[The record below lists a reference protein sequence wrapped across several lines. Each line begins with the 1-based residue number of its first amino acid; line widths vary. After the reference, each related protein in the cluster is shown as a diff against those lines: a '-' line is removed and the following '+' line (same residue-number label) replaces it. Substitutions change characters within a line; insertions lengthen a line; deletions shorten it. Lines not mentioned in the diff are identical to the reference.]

1 MLYNPLRPV
10 SMKMKKDTK
19 TNQCSLLLR
28 GSTGKQSDM
37 ALMVCFCLVF
47 LLSALTIFYAE
58 ARIENGNSQALTTR
72 THDGTVAVLGTSAA
86 GKIYNHMF
94 PLLSLIS
101 FLASFLHSRTY
112 QGLDPRL
119 GQDGPGIL
127 EQGRSGIARG
137 YIDDRDQTK
146 DV

>member
-19 TNQCSLLLR
+19 TSQCSLLPR
-28 GSTGKQSDM
+28 GSTDKQSDM
-37 ALMVCFCLVF
+37 ALMVSSFLPF
-47 LLSALTIFYAE
+47 LLSTLTIFYVE
-58 ARIENGNSQALTTR
+58 ARIESENSQALTTR

-86 GKIYNHMF
+86 GIIYNRMF
-94 PLLSLIS
+94 LLRSLIS
-101 FLASFLHSRTY
+101 ILASFLHSRTY

-119 GQDGPGIL
+119 GQDSPGIL

-137 YIDDRDQTK
+137 YIDDRDQTR